1 VASNLSLGAGPTCH
15 CLLTGPPDHVSTL
28 WGPGMC
34 PYPASYARRPAE
46 GPAVMSRFPVAF
58 RPPAFASWSSFVRWG
73 VGPSLRS
80 AYRAPCQGPD
90 PNGVVTFRTHEMRPG
105 RVPSIPRE
113 LWCPHGRH
121 GIADRHLPLRNG
133 QSLNPGPTIHQP
145 GLRLTRHHRGFTVVH
160 PSGLPLACG
169 PRMEREPLGFSPE
182 LHTPPLPTTHVEVGT
197 GTGHL
202 PELRHHQLVL
212 QST

>member
-1 VASNLSLGAGPTCH
+1 
-15 CLLTGPPDHVSTL
+15 
-28 WGPGMC
+28 
-34 PYPASYARRPAE
+34 
-46 GPAVMSRFPVAF
+46 MSRFPVAF

-90 PNGVVTFRTHEMRPG
+90 PNGVVTFRTHETRPG
-105 RVPSIPRE
+105 RVPSIPRG
-113 LWCPHGRH
+113 LRCPHGRH
-121 GIADRHLPLRNG
+121 GIADRHMPLRNG
-133 QSLNPGPTIHQP
+133 QSLDPGPTIHQP

-160 PSGLPLACG
+160 PSGLPPACG

-212 QST
+212 QSTQLLNTCAFVAHSRKPNGD